1 MTQPVLNYI
10 GNFDANDSVVF
21 TYVYLGSERSSANM
35 LSIRENVGDS
45 APVYEQQQVIADKE
59 HELPAGSLQNGK
71 AYLAKI
77 KVKTGDNW
85 SDWSGEIEFMCLDK
99 PNIIFDTIDSSSF
112 VYNDD
117 VLMSALYTQA
127 QGDTITNYQFKLYD
141 QNHITISTYPVRV
154 PATTATTRLSERVS
168 NLIKGKLYYISL
180 TVNTSHDINYT
191 AEKQF
196 TPQYIV
202 PTISGVLQPLVVEDQ
217 GQVMMEMFLK
227 QILGTPVK
235 PFIPNRPTDSETYYT
250 YYNNDYVVIPQ
261 DNPLMFTKLG
271 MAKASDFIAKV
282 WCMNILNGTFLD
294 FAPELGNG
302 IHIKF
307 LKYDDY
313 IVCEK
318 SFGSLVSRTKS
329 NIVEGLGLKEFYLYI
344 KVKEFRVEMEIVLA
358 NS

>member
-1 MTQPVLNYI
+1 MTQPVLNYV
-10 GNFDANDSVVF
+10 GNFDAKDSITF
-21 TYVYLGSERSSANM
+21 TYIYLGAERSTSNM
-35 LSIRENVGDS
+35 ISIRENVGDNP
-45 APVYEQQQVIADKE
+45 PVYEKEVVLADKE
-59 HELPAGSLQNGK
+59 HTLPAGTLEDGK

-77 KVKTGDNW
+77 KVKTGDTW
-85 SDWSGEIEFMCLDK
+85 SDWSSEIEFMCLDK
-99 PNIIFDTIDSSSF
+99 PNIVFDTIDSSSY

-117 VLMSALYTQA
+117 ILMSVLYTQA
-127 QGDTITNYQFKLYD
+127 QGDTVNNYQFKLYD
-141 QNHITISTYPVRV
+141 QNHILINTYPVRV
-154 PATTATTRLSERVS
+154 PPTEATTRFSERFS
-168 NLIKGKLYYISL
+168 GLIKGKLYYASI

-191 AEKQF
+191 IEKQF

-202 PTISGVLQPLVVEDQ
+202 PTISGILQPLVVEDQ

-235 PFIPNRPTDSETYYT
+235 PYIPNRPTDSETYYT

-271 MAKASDFIAKV
+271 MAKASDFVAKV
-282 WCMNILNGTFLD
+282 WCMNVLNGTFLD

-307 LKYDDY
+307 IKYDDY

-318 SFGSLVSRTKS
+318 TFGSLTSRTKS
-329 NIVEGLGLKEFYLYI
+329 NIVTGLGLKEFYLYI
-344 KVKEFRVEMEIVLA
+344 KVKEFRIEMEIALA